1 MQKNCIIIPCYNES
15 KRFPI
20 NDFVS
25 YYQKNIDIHYCFV
38 NDGSKDN
45 TIGLLKELQK
55 NREERILVV
64 DLPKNVGK
72 GEAIRN
78 GLIKAIE
85 WKQFEYLGFFD
96 ADLATPLTEFDNLLS
111 ACNNE
116 HQLIM
121 GSRIKKMGSKIE
133 RSGMRHYLGRIFA
146 TVVGCLLKIPVY
158 DTQCGAKIFKLSLAQ
173 KICDTPFISRWLFD
187 IEILKRVLLI
197 YGKEKTEE
205 LIIEVPLNEWEDKS
219 KSRLKLKDF
228 ISAPFEL
235 FKIQRKYGNISK

>member
-1 MQKNCIIIPCYNES
+1 MQQNCIIIPCYNES

-20 NDFVS
+20 NDFLS
-25 YYQKNIDIHYCFV
+25 YYEKDIGTHYCFV

-96 ADLATPLTEFDNLLS
+96 ADLATPLTEINNLLS
-111 ACNNE
+111 ACSNE

-121 GSRIKKMGSKIE
+121 GARIRKMGSKIE
-133 RSGMRHYLGRIFA
+133 RSSMRHYLGRIFA
-146 TVVGCLLKIPVY
+146 TLVGYLLKIPVY

-173 KICDTPFISRWLFD
+173 EICDRPFISRWLFD
-187 IEILKRVLLI
+187 IEILKRVLRI

-235 FKIQRKYGNISK
+235 FKIQQKYGKTSK